1 MRIVIIILGS
11 VFIIIVA
18 DYFLQKITA
27 PATCGLATAYILPD
41 KCSGTCPPGS
51 GCGATKQH
59 VKFSVIVQLVFDVLI
74 RAWIAPDKN
83 KRHILFLCLVAELLP
98 NFKLI
103 TPLQNDIVRYVNC
116 WDPVGRILSS
126 DTFPP
131 PKKWCKGRSGR
142 SGCR

>member
-51 GCGATKQH
+51 GCGATA
-59 VKFSVIVQLVFDVLI
+59 VAPYGPGGLLGVQDSTCACV
-74 RAWIAPDKN
+74 P
-83 KRHILFLCLVAELLP
+83 IL
-98 NFKLI
+98 
-103 TPLQNDIVRYVNC
+103 
-116 WDPVGRILSS
+116 
-126 DTFPP
+126 PP
-131 PKKWCKGRSGR
+131 PPPPPPSG
-142 SGCR
+142 G